1 MNKIMT
7 SLSKLPTQ
15 MKVDLICSFIGSLGT
30 DVLIAAVTMGSGAPK
45 VILSLK
51 NYVSRLVRLE
61 KFVAA
66 ISKLGKLSDN
76 LHPQFL
82 KKLANGEISEKKIL
96 MIEKYTQ
103 ADLLGMAKGAAACGL

>member
-1 MNKIMT
+1 
-7 SLSKLPTQ
+7 
-15 MKVDLICSFIGSLGT
+15 
-30 DVLIAAVTMGSGAPK
+30 MGSGAPK

-82 KKLANGEISEKKIL
+82 KKLAKGEISEKKIL